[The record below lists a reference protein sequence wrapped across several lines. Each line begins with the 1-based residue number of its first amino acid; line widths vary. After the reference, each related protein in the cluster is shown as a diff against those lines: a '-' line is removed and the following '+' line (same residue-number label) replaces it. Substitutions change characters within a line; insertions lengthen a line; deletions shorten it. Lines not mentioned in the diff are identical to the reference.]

1 MAVSV
6 TQQDIEAQW
15 RPLTDAEAAT
25 VSGRAASA
33 WLRILAKVPDVEARM
48 TAGTLAE
55 AVVRDVM
62 VSMLLRVFKN
72 PDGFR
77 SFGGQIDDGQ
87 ESATVDSALS
97 TGEIYVS
104 ADELAMLAP
113 PAVLPA
119 GGFYVVGLGG

>member
-15 RPLTDAEAAT
+15 RPLTPAEAAT
-25 VSGRAASA
+25 VSGRSGSA
-33 WLRILAKVPDVEARM
+33 WLRIVAKVPDIETRL

-55 AVVRDVM
+55 DVVKDVM

-77 SFGGQIDDGQ
+77 SYGGQIDDGQ
-87 ESATVDSALS
+87 ESVTVDSVLS
-97 TGEIYVS
+97 SGELYVS
-104 ADELAMLAP
+104 DAELAMLRP
-113 PAVLPA
+113 VTLPVV
-119 GGFYVVGLGG
+119 GMYVIGLGG